1 MTARQEAW
9 AVVLGA
15 GDGTRLSA
23 LTINSRGEA
32 IPKKY
37 CSVDGNGSLLLRA
50 LERARRVAAPERS
63 NRGTANG
70 VLLGEL
76 SIPCAFGAYKP
87 RSHAVKSS
95 SLALWLMWLAVRSA
109 TGADIA
115 SEPTLTLAGA
125 KKAATAA
132 VAYAHAHAAP
142 GGTIAVVDAGGHIIY
157 LERLDG
163 TFAAGADISI
173 GKARTAVVFKRPTR
187 GLEEAINKGRTAMVP
202 VAGVTWFTPLQGG
215 IPIVVANQVVGGI
228 GVSGAASAQQDEELA
243 IAGAQAMQNASLT
256 RDTPTDSR
264 QQSTVTYVPAR
275 QVEKAFG
282 EGSTGATLVTAA
294 TYRVAASRRDGA
306 GEAEVHVTDTD
317 IFYVLDGSA
326 TVITGG
332 EVLGAHEI
340 APGEVR
346 GSGIAGGT
354 AHRISKGD
362 VFTIPSGVPHWFKSV
377 DTPFRYYV
385 IKALARDD

>member
-1 MTARQEAW
+1 MKAA
-9 AVVLGA
+9 
-15 GDGTRLSA
+15 S
-23 LTINSRGEA
+23 LT
-32 IPKKY
+32 
-37 CSVDGNGSLLLRA
+37 LLA
-50 LERARRVAAPERS
+50 
-63 NRGTANG
+63 TW
-70 VLLGEL
+70 
-76 SIPCAFGAYKP
+76 
-87 RSHAVKSS
+87 
-95 SLALWLMWLAVRSA
+95 LALRSA
-109 TGADIA
+109 TGADIT
-115 SEPTLTLAGA
+115 SESTLTLAGA
-125 KKAATAA
+125 KKAAAAA
-132 VAYAHAHAAP
+132 VAYAHAHGAP
-142 GGTIAVVDAGGHIIY
+142 GATIAVVDAGGHTIY

-243 IAGAQAMQNASLT
+243 IAGAQAMQNATLT
-256 RDTPTDSR
+256 RDSPTDPV
-264 QQSTVTYVPAR
+264 QQPAVTYVPAK
-275 QVEKAFG
+275 QVQKAFA
-282 EGSTGATLVTAA
+282 EGTTGATLVTAA

-317 IFYVLDGSA
+317 IFYVLEGSA

-332 EVLGAHEI
+332 EVLSVHET
-340 APGEVR
+340 APGELR
-346 GSGIAGGT
+346 GSGIEGGT

-377 DTPFRYYV
+377 DTPFHYYV
-385 IKALARDD
+385 IKAVARDD